1 MRSRKDI
8 LLDLINFKKG
18 IKELEI
24 ELKEYSWDSEKIEVI
39 VSNKQMVSVLNRF
52 VSGKISKSDF
62 IDWANA
68 LECRDDIDYNDDRLQ
83 DIICELAT
91 PELYGGISI
100 HRINEIIES
109 IS

>member
-1 MRSRKDI
+1 MRQRKYI
-8 LLDLINFKKG
+8 LLDLINFKKN

-24 ELKEYSWDSEKIEVI
+24 ELKEYHWDSEIIELFA
-39 VSNKQMVSVLNRF
+39 SNKQIVSVLTRF
-52 VSGKISKSDF
+52 VSGKISESDF

-68 LECRDDIDYNDDRLQ
+68 LECRDDIDYNDDRIQ

-91 PELYGGISI
+91 PELNGGISI
-100 HRINEIIES
+100 HRINEIIKS